1 MEYDNT
7 NSGALFRNNKRA
19 NERAPEF
26 TGNINVDGVEK
37 RIAAWVKESRAG
49 NKFFSI
55 KVSDPIVAG
64 EDNPKPKPQDDPVD
78 EEIPF

>member
-7 NSGALFRNNKRA
+7 NSGVLFRNDKRG
-19 NERAPEF
+19 NEKAPEY

-37 RIAAWVKESRAG
+37 RIAAWIKESKAG
-49 NKFFSI
+49 KKFFSI

-64 EDNPKPKPQDDPVD
+64 ENKSQAKSEDPID
-78 EEIPF
+78 EEPPF